1 MRADNICRQE
11 DRVIPRLSILIG
23 LSVLLIP
30 AAAAAQLA
38 DDFTLPRPANCCLL
52 NSAVALAEQLQDW
65 NQIGRYHQ
73 ANKDLMQ
80 KPADPGR
87 VVFIGDSI
95 TDGWR
100 LEEFFPGRP
109 YVNRGISG
117 QTTAQMLVRFYPDV
131 IALKPAAVVLFAGTN
146 DIARNNGPQT
156 LQMVQHNIM
165 AMTELAQ
172 GHGIKVVLAA
182 VMPISDRTMM
192 PAGRGGGP
200 GAAAPGATPRPRV
213 QSVQRPPA
221 DILRFNAWL
230 KSYAAEKGAVYA
242 DYYTATVDGQGFLRD
257 GITGDGLH
265 PNAQGY
271 ALMAPVAS
279 AAIAQVL
286 K

>member
-1 MRADNICRQE
+1 MTHRL
-11 DRVIPRLSILIG
+11 VILACAGALAVP
-23 LSVLLIP
+23 V
-30 AAAAAQLA
+30 AARAQLA
-38 DDFTLPRPANCCLL
+38 DEFTLPRPANCCLL
-52 NSAVALAEQLQDW
+52 TSAVALAEQLQDW
-65 NQIGRYHQ
+65 NQLGRYHQ
-73 ANKDLMQ
+73 ANKDLLAR
-80 KPADPGR
+80 PADPGR

-100 LEEFFPGRP
+100 LEESFPGKP

-131 IALKPAAVVLFAGTN
+131 IALRPAAVVIFAGTI

-156 LQMVQHNIM
+156 LEMVQHNIM

-172 GHGIKVVLAA
+172 AHGVKVVLAL
-182 VMPISDRTMM
+182 VMPTSDRTMI

-200 GAAAPGATPRPRV
+200 AGAPAGATPRPRI

-221 DILRFNAWL
+221 DIARFNAWL
-230 KSYAAEKGAVYA
+230 KSYAAEKGAVVA
-242 DYYTATVDGQGFLRD
+242 DYHSATVDAQGFLRE

-279 AAIAQVL
+279 AALAQVL